1 MPKAL
6 PDFEDTA
13 ERFLD
18 GELTARQEA
27 RFKSRIR
34 NNSDLNKVLRDMK
47 FARKALQVYRA
58 VLPSASD
65 FKSVR
70 KAVLSSIG

>member
-1 MPKAL
+1 MPKAF
-6 PDFEDTA
+6 PNFEGTA

-18 GELTARQEA
+18 GELTARQEEMFL
-27 RFKSRIR
+27 RRIQ
-34 NNSDLNKVLRDMK
+34 NNSGLKKVLREMK
-47 FARKALQVYRA
+47 FARKALQVYKT

-70 KAVLSSIG
+70 KAILSQIG